1 MSIISTRTV
10 VKITKEITKEV
21 ELDDGTTIKWIK
33 RIKTKKVK
41 KSICLPQGIWDNIK
55 EYAGFSVN
63 YVEVMTEMMDLQD
76 FDYIFLTGS
85 RLCHIPPNIRKWI
98 SEMRD
103 HDDFLLVDCDIKI
116 TRLQNYYGGCP
127 SQKERVKNNLWTFDV
142 PACLDKPA
150 MRFTIDSIYADKFTY
165 KFGGEQKVFEIDGE
179 ISQIPITTYLNHY
192 LHSTQKKVYRPLL
205 LKYGEIKSCC
215 CFKCYVNKTPKSTYE
230 ISD

>member
-10 VKITKEITKEV
+10 VKITKKITKEV

-41 KSICLPQGIWDNIK
+41 KSISLPQGIWDNIK
-55 EYAGFSVN
+55 EYAGISVK

-85 RLCHIPPNIRKWI
+85 RVCHIPPNIRKWI

-103 HDDFLLVDCDIKI
+103 HNDFALVDCDIKI
-116 TRLQNYYGGCP
+116 TRLQDSYGGCP
-127 SQKERVKNNLWTFDV
+127 LKKRVQKNLWTFDV

-150 MRFTIDSIYADKFTY
+150 MRFTIDSGYADKFTY
-165 KFGGEQKVFEIDGE
+165 RFGGEQKVFEMDGE

-192 LHSTQKKVYRPLL
+192 LQPTQKKEYRPCL
-205 LKYGEIKSCC
+205 LKYGKLKTCC
-215 CFKCYVNKTPKSTYE
+215 CFGCFVNNSTSRYE